1 MKKLILFFIPII
13 LLGCDSEK
21 EKNNLEKSVWKFCGD
36 VGTFSDVLDFRKD
49 YSSIKNDSIYI
60 NWYKKDSLIGTIY
73 KIEYYYGER
82 RLYIKDLK
90 GNIGRYCEQ

>member
-1 MKKLILFFIPII
+1 MKKLYTLIFIMTFLFQS
-13 LLGCDSEK
+13 CK
-21 EKNNLEKSVWKFCGD
+21 QKNNLEKSVWKFCGD

-90 GNIGRYCEQ
+90 GNVGRYCEQ